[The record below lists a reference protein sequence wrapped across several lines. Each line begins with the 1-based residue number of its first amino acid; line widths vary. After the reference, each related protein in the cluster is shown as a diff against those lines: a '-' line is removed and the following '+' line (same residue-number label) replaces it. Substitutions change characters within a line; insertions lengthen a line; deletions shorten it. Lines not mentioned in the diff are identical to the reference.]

1 MFLFHFWRLKK
12 RMRPKW
18 IQRWAK
24 MLPRS
29 RPGKY
34 NKWFGSQNHLKKWAR
49 RVALRASNTDLV
61 LKPEKL
67 SFCYY
72 LQRLVTPTRRITA
85 RQRSTVTCV
94 LKTLSKIDKN
104 MLNLHFVREWHTFFW
119 AQNQLKMKIRRF
131 FRCFCL
137 KIAQN
142 LNFTQVFPR
151 FFPQALLCGFSKLQL
166 QTQATAQVGKSHS
179 GRS

>member
-1 MFLFHFWRLKK
+1 
-12 RMRPKW
+12 
-18 IQRWAK
+18 
-24 MLPRS
+24 
-29 RPGKY
+29 
-34 NKWFGSQNHLKKWAR
+34 
-49 RVALRASNTDLV
+49 
-61 LKPEKL
+61 
-67 SFCYY
+67 
-72 LQRLVTPTRRITA
+72 
-85 RQRSTVTCV
+85 
-94 LKTLSKIDKN
+94 

-119 AQNQLKMKIRRF
+119 AQSQLKMKIRRF

-179 GRS
+179 GRSGARRFFLQKVSFCCYLQRLATPTRRITARQRSTVTCASKTPSKIDKNMLNLHFVREWHTFSGPRISSR